1 MIKIILT
8 IAQLL
13 FTEADVQRQMEWSE
27 AIDNVQDQM
36 TWIRED
42 LNNGRIT
49 EEQAEN
55 YLENLDRT
63 EDLLIELYKSNT
75 ISIR

>member
-13 FTEADVQRQMEWSE
+13 QPYELPEEAYWSE

-42 LNNGRIT
+42 LNNGRIS
-49 EEQAEN
+49 EEEAEY

-63 EDLLIELYKSNT
+63 EDLLIYLYNEKKN
-75 ISIR
+75 

>member
-1 MIKIILT
+1 MIKIIIT
-8 IAQLL
+8 IAHLL
-13 FTEADVQRQMEWSE
+13 TVEHNMQTQMEWSE

-49 EEQAEN
+49 EEQAE
-55 YLENLDRT
+55 
-63 EDLLIELYKSNT
+63 I
-75 ISIR
+75 

>member
-13 FTEADVQRQMEWSE
+13 QPYELPEEAYWNE

-49 EEQAEN
+49 EEEADL
-55 YLENLDRT
+55 YLKNLDRT
-63 EDLLIELYKSNT
+63 EDLLIKLYNENK
-75 ISIR
+75 

>member
-13 FTEADVQRQMEWSE
+13 TSQGDMQTEMEWSE

-36 TWIRED
+36 SWIRED

-49 EEQAEN
+49 EEEAELS
-55 YLENLDRT
+55 LENLERT
-63 EDLLIELYKSNT
+63 EDLLLKLYNESK
-75 ISIR
+75 

>member
-13 FTEADVQRQMEWSE
+13 SAESDLQTHMEWSE

-49 EEQAEN
+49 EEQAELSLQN
-55 YLENLDRT
+55 LERT
-63 EDLLIELYKSNT
+63 EDLLLKLYNEK
-75 ISIR
+75 

>member
-13 FTEADVQRQMEWSE
+13 QPYELPEQAYWNE
-27 AIDNVQDQM
+27 AINNVQDQM
-36 TWIRED
+36 TWIIED

-49 EEQAEN
+49 EKEAEY
-55 YLENLDRT
+55 YLQNLDRT
-63 EDLLIELYKSNT
+63 EDLLIHLYNVNT
-75 ISIR
+75 NK

>member
-13 FTEADVQRQMEWSE
+13 TAESDMQTQMKWAE

-49 EEQAEN
+49 EEEAELQ
-55 YLENLDRT
+55 LENLERT
-63 EDLLIELYKSNT
+63 EDLLIELYNINT
-75 ISIR
+75 NK

>member
-13 FTEADVQRQMEWSE
+13 SAESEIQSKMEWAE

-42 LNNGRIT
+42 INNGRIS
-49 EEQAEN
+49 EEEAQY
-55 YLENLDRT
+55 YLDNLNRT
-63 EDLLIELYKSNT
+63 EDLLIKLYNEKEN
-75 ISIR
+75 

>member
-1 MIKIILT
+1 MIKIIIT
-8 IAQLL
+8 IAHLL
-13 FTEADVQRQMEWSE
+13 TVEHNMQTQMEWSE

-49 EEQAEN
+49 EEQAEI
-55 YLENLDRT
+55 YLLNLDRT
-63 EDLLIELYKSNT
+63 EDLLIKLYNEKKN
-75 ISIR
+75 

>member
-13 FTEADVQRQMEWSE
+13 AAESELQSKMEWSE

-42 LNNGRIT
+42 LNNNRIT

-55 YLENLDRT
+55 YLLNLDRT
-63 EDLLIELYKSNT
+63 EDLLIKLYNEKEN
-75 ISIR
+75 

>member
-13 FTEADVQRQMEWSE
+13 QPCELPEKAYWNE
-27 AIDNVQDQM
+27 AIDNVQDQI

-49 EEQAEN
+49 EEEAELQ
-55 YLENLDRT
+55 LENLERT
-63 EDLLIELYKSNT
+63 EDLLIELYNINT
-75 ISIR
+75 NK

>member
-13 FTEADVQRQMEWSE
+13 TTEGNMKTQMEWSE
-27 AIDNVQDQM
+27 AINNVQDQM

-42 LNNGRIT
+42 INNGRIT
-49 EEQAEN
+49 EEAEY
-55 YLENLDRT
+55 YLQNLDRT
-63 EDLLIELYKSNT
+63 EDLLIKLYNETK
-75 ISIR
+75 

>member
-8 IAQLL
+8 LAQLL
-13 FTEADVQRQMEWSE
+13 QPQELPEKAYWNE

-49 EEQAEN
+49 EKEAEY
-55 YLENLDRT
+55 YLQNLDRT
-63 EDLLIELYKSNT
+63 EDLLIHLYNVNT
-75 ISIR
+75 NK

>member
-13 FTEADVQRQMEWSE
+13 TAESDMQTKIKWAE

-42 LNNGRIT
+42 ISNGRIS
-49 EEQAEN
+49 EEEAQY
-55 YLENLDRT
+55 YLDNLDRT
-63 EDLLIELYKSNT
+63 EDLLIELYNSNT
-75 ISIR
+75 TK

>member
-13 FTEADVQRQMEWSE
+13 TAESNMQTQMEWSE

-42 LNNGRIT
+42 INNGRIS
-49 EEQAEN
+49 EKEAQY
-55 YLENLDRT
+55 YLDNLNRT
-63 EDLLIELYKSNT
+63 EDLLIKLYNEKED
-75 ISIR
+75 

>member
-13 FTEADVQRQMEWSE
+13 AAEAEIQTQMKWGE

-36 TWIRED
+36 TWVIED
-42 LNNGRIT
+42 VNNGRIS
-49 EEQAEN
+49 EKEAEY
-55 YLENLDRT
+55 YLQNLERT
-63 EDLLIELYKSNT
+63 EDLLIELYNMNT
-75 ISIR
+75 NK

>member
-8 IAQLL
+8 IAQILAAESEL
-13 FTEADVQRQMEWSE
+13 QSKMEWSE

-49 EEQAEN
+49 EEEADL
-55 YLENLDRT
+55 YLKNLDRT
-63 EDLLIELYKSNT
+63 EDLLIKLYNENK
-75 ISIR
+75 

>member
-8 IAQLL
+8 ITQLL
-13 FTEADVQRQMEWSE
+13 AGESELQTQMKWSE

-49 EEQAEN
+49 EEEADY
-55 YLENLDRT
+55 YLINLDRT
-63 EDLLIELYKSNT
+63 EDLLIELYKLNT
-75 ISIR
+75 K

>member
-13 FTEADVQRQMEWSE
+13 TAESNMKTQMEWSE
-27 AIDNVQDQM
+27 AINNVQDQM

-42 LNNGRIT
+42 INNGRIS
-49 EEQAEN
+49 EEEAEY
-55 YLENLDRT
+55 YLQNLDRT
-63 EDLLIELYKSNT
+63 EDLLIKLYNETK
-75 ISIR
+75 

>member
-13 FTEADVQRQMEWSE
+13 TAESNIQTQMEWSE

-42 LNNGRIT
+42 VNNNRIT
-49 EEQAEN
+49 EEQAEL
-55 YLENLDRT
+55 YIKNLDRT
-63 EDLLIELYKSNT
+63 EDLLIKLYNESK
-75 ISIR
+75 

>member
-13 FTEADVQRQMEWSE
+13 SPQDTMKTEMEWHE

-42 LNNGRIT
+42 ISNGRIT
-49 EEQAEN
+49 EEEAEY
-55 YLENLDRT
+55 YLKNLDRT
-63 EDLLIELYKSNT
+63 EDLLIKLYNETK
-75 ISIR
+75 

>member
-8 IAQLL
+8 ITQLL
-13 FTEADVQRQMEWSE
+13 TAEADMQTQMKWAE

-49 EEQAEN
+49 EEEAELQ
-55 YLENLDRT
+55 LENLDRT
-63 EDLLIELYKSNT
+63 EDLLIELYNLNT
-75 ISIR
+75 KK

>member
-13 FTEADVQRQMEWSE
+13 QPYELPKEAYWNE
-27 AIDNVQDQM
+27 AINNVQDQM

-42 LNNGRIT
+42 INNGRIS
-49 EEQAEN
+49 EKEAQY
-55 YLENLDRT
+55 YLDNLDRT
-63 EDLLIELYKSNT
+63 EDLLLELYKLNT
-75 ISIR
+75 TTTR

>member
-13 FTEADVQRQMEWSE
+13 SAESEIQTQMEWAE

-42 LNNGRIT
+42 INNGRIS
-49 EEQAEN
+49 EEEAQY
-55 YLENLDRT
+55 YLDNLNRT
-63 EDLLIELYKSNT
+63 EDLLIKLYNEKEN
-75 ISIR
+75 

>member
-13 FTEADVQRQMEWSE
+13 AAETELQSKMEWSE

-49 EEQAEN
+49 EEEADL
-55 YLENLDRT
+55 YLKNLDRT
-63 EDLLIELYKSNT
+63 EDLLIKLYNENK
-75 ISIR
+75 

>member
-8 IAQLL
+8 ITQLL
-13 FTEADVQRQMEWSE
+13 ASQSDMQTEMEWSE

-49 EEQAEN
+49 EEEAELS
-55 YLENLDRT
+55 LENLERT
-63 EDLLIELYKSNT
+63 EDLLLKLYNESK
-75 ISIR
+75 

>member
-8 IAQLL
+8 VAKLL
-13 FTEADVQRQMEWSE
+13 QPYDLPEEAYWSE

-49 EEQAEN
+49 EEEAEH
-55 YLENLDRT
+55 YLQNLDRT
-63 EDLLIELYKSNT
+63 EDLLLYLYNEKKN
-75 ISIR
+75 